1 MLEAAARVGDAIGH
15 SQALAG
21 LIGGTILGGLIN
33 VAGGILGGM
42 LFAAGCASAC
52 LGVGILLICRG
63 YGSECSGGKGTGCLC

>member
-52 LGVGILLICRG
+52 
-63 YGSECSGGKGTGCLC
+63 GGWVSC

>member
-33 VAGGILGGM
+33 VAGAFLAECY
-42 LFAAGCASAC
+42 LPQ
-52 LGVGILLICRG
+52 GVPRRVWGWVSC
-63 YGSECSGGKGTGCLC
+63 